1 MNRVATTMVA
11 GLVWTLP
18 AAADSKKEPV
28 VESLQIKVEKD
39 SKMSPQLTV
48 FKIKLKLRNP
58 TDQDR
63 IYQAKMVFKDSEG
76 FFVYEIGFLPNQH
89 SRNEPCFRVSQGA
102 SWEWECNM
110 AVKAGQTRE
119 FLSNMEL
126 PRSAAD
132 KVDLDKSKMEYRS
145 TVAKGQKNGE

>member
-1 MNRVATTMVA
+1 MSRVATAMVA

-18 AAADSKKEPV
+18 AAAGSKKEPV
-28 VESLQIKVEKD
+28 VESLQVKVETD
-39 SKMSPQLTV
+39 SKMSPHSTV
-48 FKIKLKLRNP
+48 FKMKLKLRNP
-58 TDQDR
+58 TDQHR

-89 SRNEPCFRVSQGA
+89 SRGETCFRESHEVLLR
-102 SWEWECNM
+102 ECNM

-126 PRSAAD
+126 PRFAGD
-132 KVDLDKSKMEYRS
+132 KVDLDKSKLEFRS
-145 TVAKGQKNGE
+145 TVAKGQKRGE

>member
-1 MNRVATTMVA
+1 MNRVATAMVA
-11 GLVWTLP
+11 WLVWTLP

-28 VESLQIKVEKD
+28 VESLQIKVETD
-39 SKMSPQLTV
+39 SKMSPQMTV
-48 FKIKLKLRNP
+48 FKMKLKLRNP
-58 TDQDR
+58 TDQGR

-89 SRNEPCFRVSQGA
+89 SHGEPCFRVSQGTLL
-102 SWEWECNM
+102 ECNM

-126 PRSAAD
+126 PRFAGD
-132 KVDLDKSKMEYRS
+132 KVDLDKSKLEFRS
-145 TVAKGQKNGE
+145 TVAKGQKHGE